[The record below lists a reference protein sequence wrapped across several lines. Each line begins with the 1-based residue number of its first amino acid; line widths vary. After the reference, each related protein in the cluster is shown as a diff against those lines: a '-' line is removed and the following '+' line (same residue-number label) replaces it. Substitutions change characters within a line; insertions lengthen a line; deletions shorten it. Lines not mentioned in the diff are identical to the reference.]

1 MLTDEIR
8 ERVKRAMRTGD
19 AVEKNVLRVALG
31 EIQSEESRSGKTL
44 DEAAVSALLRKLVK
58 SNQDTLAA
66 GPNEERRRILER
78 EVEILK
84 ELLPQTLGAE
94 AIQAAL
100 EPVRDEVLGARNDG
114 QATGVAMKHLKSSG
128 AAVTGQDVAQAVKAM
143 RS

>member
-8 ERVKRAMRTGD
+8 ERVKQAMRTGD

-44 DEAAVSALLRKLVK
+44 DEAAVGALLRKLVK

-78 EVEILK
+78 EVELLQ
-84 ELLPQTLGAE
+84 ELLPQTLSVE

-100 EPVRDEVLGARNDG
+100 EPVHEAILAARADG
-114 QATGVAMKHLKSSG
+114 QATGVAMKHLKSVG
-128 AAVTGQDVAQAVKAM
+128 AAVTGQDVAQAVKGL

>member
-8 ERVKRAMRTGD
+8 ERVKQAMRTGD

-44 DEAAVSALLRKLVK
+44 DEAAVGALLRKLVK

-78 EVEILK
+78 EVEILQ
-84 ELLPQTLGAE
+84 ELLPQTLSVE

-100 EPVRDEVLGARNDG
+100 EPVREAILAARADG
-114 QATGVAMKHLKSSG
+114 QATGVAMKHLKSVG
-128 AAVTGQDVAQAVKAM
+128 AAVTGQDVAQAVKGL